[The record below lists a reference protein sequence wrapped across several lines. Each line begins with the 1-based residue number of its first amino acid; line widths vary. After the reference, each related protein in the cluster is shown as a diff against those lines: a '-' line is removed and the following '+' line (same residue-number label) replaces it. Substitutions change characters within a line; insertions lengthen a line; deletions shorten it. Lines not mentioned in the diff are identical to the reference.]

1 MAEKC
6 LVISGKGG
14 VGKSTLTVGLAR
26 ALCRRGKKVLLID
39 GDIGLRSLDLLL
51 QVGVQAVFSWL
62 DVCENRCDAESA
74 VLKGDANTPA
84 LLTAPA
90 SLPADFTAERFKGL
104 LAQYEN
110 KYDFIFID
118 APAGLGG
125 MAAIAAP
132 ACERTFVVAVPD
144 AVSIRAAGT
153 AANDVLTNG
162 GKENLRLLINR
173 FDKKEMQKSRDLD
186 VDDII
191 ERTSVRLLGILP
203 EDKSLRQ
210 MAAGAPMSRKARDAF
225 LRVADRICGRE
236 VPLKI

>member
-62 DVCENRCDAESA
+62 DICENRCDTESA
-74 VLKGDANTPA
+74 VLKEDANTPA

-90 SLPADFTAERFKGL
+90 SLPADFTAERFGAL
-104 LAQYEN
+104 LQQFEDT
-110 KYDFIFID
+110 YDFIFVD

-132 ACERTFVVAVPD
+132 VCSRTFVVAVPD
-144 AVSIRAAGT
+144 AVSVRAAGA
-153 AANDVLTNG
+153 AANDVRTHG

-173 FDKKEMQKSRDLD
+173 FDKKEMKKLRDLD
-186 VDDII
+186 IDGII
-191 ERTSVRLLGILP
+191 ERTAVQLIGILP
-203 EDKSLRQ
+203 EDKSLRL
-210 MAAGAPMSRKARDAF
+210 MAAGAPTSRKAREAF
-225 LRVADRICGRE
+225 LRVADRICGKE